1 MTAYS
6 NTSPSVRCTFI
17 YTTRRAN
24 VESRPEMVGRE
35 SLAAAS
41 VAYARTLPFAI
52 VQCYCEPMVCLMD
65 M

>member
-6 NTSPSVRCTFI
+6 NSLPSLRRTFI

-41 VAYARTLPFAI
+41 VAYARTLRFAI
-52 VQCYCEPMVCLMD
+52 VQCYCEPMACLVNM
-65 M
+65 